1 MSNEKLFVI
10 VGGGLAGAKTAEQLR
25 ARDFPGRILLL
36 GAEEHLPYERPPL
49 SKEYFAGTKQLE
61 DFTVQHGDWYRD
73 HRVEVELG
81 VTVTALDPGAHT
93 VTLPDGS
100 TVRYDKLALATG
112 SRPRRILLPG
122 IDAAG
127 VHMLRTVEQSDALLA
142 AVRRDEGPAPRLA
155 IVGAGWIGLEI
166 AAGARGHGADVT
178 VVEAAAQPL
187 SGALGEQMGAVFA
200 DLHRSHGVDLRLS
213 TTVSEILTVEGRA
226 TGLRLGDGTEIRA
239 DAVLV
244 AVGGAA
250 QRRTRPRRGT
260 DRGERRRGSRCVSR
274 DERSR
279 HRRGRRHRRRR
290 ASAAADRIRV
300 EHWANALNQPDVA
313 AATMLGRP
321 ASYDR
326 LPYFFTDQYDLGM
339 EYVGHAP
346 AETRVITRGDVGSRQ
361 FLAFWLDAAGRV
373 RAGMNVNIW
382 DAGDDIRALIS
393 SGESVDPH
401 RLSDPQVPLAE
412 VAG

>member
-61 DFTVQHGDWYRD
+61 EFTVQHGDWYRD

-81 VTVTALDPGAHT
+81 VTVTALDPGTHT

-112 SRPRRILLPG
+112 SRPRRIPLPG

-142 AVRRDEGPAPRLA
+142 AVRRDAGPAPRLA

-244 AVGGAA
+244 AVGA
-250 QRRTRPRRGT
+250 QPNV
-260 DRGERRRGSRCVSR
+260 ELAR
-274 DERSR
+274 DA
-279 HRRGRRHRRRR
+279 GLTVANDGVAVD
-290 ASAAADRIRV
+290 ASLATSDPDIVAVGDIAAAEHPLLRTRIRV

-339 EYVGHAP
+339 EYVGHSTVEA
-346 AETRVITRGDVGSRQ
+346 RVITRGDVGSRQ